1 MGGKDNPAKG
11 PGGAIPGRTSV
22 LTSNMLLRTSLN
34 AGWSNATQ
42 KTAFVVLTILLAVV
56 GAFVARY
63 LMTARTLTFA
73 TGPRGTAEYAFAERL
88 AAATAQNKRVRVLV
102 KPQES
107 QGAAVALFGQNKA
120 DLTIV
125 RSDSK
130 VPGRARA
137 VAILEHSLMLVGAP
151 KNAKPKS
158 LSALKGKKLAQ
169 IGDDPRDA
177 SLLRTILAFYDI
189 SASSQLDVHKAEDW
203 PRLFD
208 PGGPAAVFYLI
219 RKSEIASDKFLPN
232 RSVKPNFELINLDAK
247 ALAARI
253 HGVSDDTIDA
263 GLIVPSPAI
272 PADEIDTFSVEDT
285 LIVQHRLSE
294 ALGTELAFAVFENK
308 DQLGEPGRYATNI
321 EPPST
326 DKDAAILAHPGVAE
340 YVDDE
345 TKTFFDRYSDMIYIG
360 MSVASIVGSIF
371 LALYSTVTRVSPL
384 HAGQLTDEII
394 ALADRATKAESV
406 EAICDMEKELN
417 HLLSEVLSGI
427 REGTIANEGFEA
439 FRLAFDIAREALA
452 TRKELLASSA
462 GAVQLAM
469 KKREA

>member
-1 MGGKDNPAKG
+1 MSGNNNPGQGGRS
-11 PGGAIPGRTSV
+11 AIPGRTSV
-22 LTSNMLLRTSLN
+22 LTSSAFLRTSMK

-42 KTAFVVLTILLAVV
+42 KTAFVVLTILLAIA

-88 AAATAQNKRVRVLV
+88 AAATAQNKRVRVV
-102 KPQES
+102 VRPQES
-107 QGAAVALFGQNKA
+107 QAAAVALFGQNKA
-120 DLTIV
+120 DLAIV
-125 RSDSK
+125 RSDTK
-130 VPGRARA
+130 IPGRARA
-137 VAILEHSLMLVGAP
+137 VAILEHSLMVVGAP

-169 IGDDPRDA
+169 IGDDPRDG
-177 SLLRTILAFYDI
+177 SLLRTIFAYYDI
-189 SASSQLDVHKAEDW
+189 STNQLDVHKADDW
-203 PRLFD
+203 PRLFE

-219 RKSEIASDKFLPN
+219 RKSEIASEKFLPN
-232 RSVKPNFELINLDAK
+232 RSVKPNFELVNLDAK
-247 ALAARI
+247 ALAARV

-326 DKDAAILAHPGVAE
+326 DKDATILAHPGVAE

-371 LALYSTVTRVSPL
+371 LALYSTVTRVSPV
-384 HAGQLTDEII
+384 HAGHLTDEII
-394 ALADRATKAESV
+394 SLAEAATEADSV
-406 EAICDMEKELN
+406 ETICEMERHLN
-417 HLLSEVLSGI
+417 QLLAEVLNGI
-427 REGTIANEGFEA
+427 RDGTIASDGFEA
-439 FRLAFDIAREALA
+439 FRLAFDIARESMA
-452 TRKELLASSA
+452 TRKEYLAGST
-462 GAVQLAM
+462 GAVQLAV